1 MKRSSFFTSIF
12 CRMLYNGYTETAFP
26 PYTFIAIPVRED
38 AWQEEVTGMTGSF
51 AAWNLQ
57 NICIRVIAATVLG
70 GIIGLDRGMKHRGAG
85 TKTITVVC
93 LGATLVMLTEQYIQ
107 IHFPGLANMNRLAAQ
122 VISGVGFIGVGT
134 IIVSRHRVRGLTT
147 AATLWASACVGLA
160 VGIGFVEGGV
170 CVTAMML
177 LSLHVLPYVERF
189 AARHSRY
196 CNVYL
201 ELEESRELHVVI
213 QELKE
218 AGVVIDSM
226 DLSETKAPGTGIS
239 VHMVLYLKKAAGR
252 GEIYNI
258 LMKSDKVV
266 SVDFL

>member
-1 MKRSSFFTSIF
+1 MSFGNFAQWSI
-12 CRMLYNGYTETAFP
+12 
-26 PYTFIAIPVRED
+26 
-38 AWQEEVTGMTGSF
+38 
-51 AAWNLQ
+51 Q
-57 NICIRVIAATVLG
+57 NMFLRVIAATILG

-107 IHFPGLANMNRLAAQ
+107 MNFPGLANMGRLAAQ

-170 CVTAMML
+170 LVTAMML
-177 LSLHVLPYVERF
+177 VSLHALPYVERF
-189 AARHSRY
+189 ATRHSHY
-196 CNVYL
+196 CNVFID
-201 ELEESRELHVVI
+201 LEESRDLHTVI
-213 QELKE
+213 QKLKE
-218 AGVVIDSM
+218 AGVAIDSM
-226 DLSETKAPGTGIS
+226 DTSESKSVGVGIS
-239 VHMVLYLKKAAGR
+239 VHMVLYLKKAVR
-252 GEIYNI
+252 RTEVYDI
-258 LMKSDKVV
+258 LLKLDKVV